1 MGLDVFKKPAN
12 DDCVEAEIVSGPGA
26 PGNSGAETGRRRGNR
41 PGRPEAHGASGPASQ
56 TTGGS
61 ASGVNPDT
69 ANIPFYGLFLK
80 VKFLF
85 ITAILLASFGLIVLG
100 LILTSTI
107 VGAIIGIPLL
117 LLGGILLWILF
128 KLLTLGQKNQPII
141 FRRF

>member
-1 MGLDVFKKPAN
+1 MGLDAFKKLAA

-26 PGNSGAETGRRRGNR
+26 PENPGAETGRRRGNR
-41 PGRPEAHGASGPASQ
+41 SGRPEVHSAPGSARQ

-69 ANIPFYGLFLK
+69 VNIPFYGLFLK
-80 VKFLF
+80 IKFIF

-100 LILTSTI
+100 LVLTSTVI
-107 VGAIIGIPLL
+107 GAVIGVPLL
-117 LLGGILLWILF
+117 LLGGVLLWILF
-128 KLLTLGQKNQPII
+128 KLLTLGQKNNPVI